1 MGSLSLYTILFL
13 LQGALFVLMIRT
25 FIRFYRVEMKLMAPH
40 PIMIYSL
47 GAQITAIFLQM
58 VHLRGYSSDGEGY
71 QLADVL
77 SKVSQ
82 GFSEVAMSLLLITL
96 ASGWK
101 TRYEEIDFDDG
112 LEIYLPM
119 TALVLMVHI
128 ILVALT
134 FVDLDASH
142 KYHDFAG
149 VQGWCLVFLKTIL
162 LFYFLYCIYDSETQS
177 KKERA
182 KLKYLS
188 QLRLLGAT
196 YLLAVPVSV
205 LMSFMFE
212 PYERQYTYIMFSEMG
227 MFAANASLFYLLSN
241 EKSSYR

>member
-1 MGSLSLYTILFL
+1 M
-13 LQGALFVLMIRT
+13 
-25 FIRFYRVEMKLMAPH
+25 
-40 PIMIYSL
+40 
-47 GAQITAIFLQM
+47 TAIFLQM
-58 VHLRGYSSDGEGY
+58 VHLWAYSSDGEGI
-71 QLADVL
+71 QLCDVI

-82 GFSEVAMSLLLITL
+82 GFSEVTMSLLLITL

-128 ILVALT
+128 ILIALT
-134 FVDLDASH
+134 FVDMDASH

-162 LFYFLYCIYDSETQS
+162 FLYFAYCIYDSQEHC
-177 KKERA
+177 KKERE

-188 QLRLLGAT
+188 QLRMLGAS
-196 YLLAVPVSV
+196 YLLAIPVSV
-205 LMSFMFE
+205 LVSFMFE
-212 PYERQYTYIMFSEMG
+212 PYER
-227 MFAANASLFYLLSN
+227 
-241 EKSSYR
+241 